1 MGDGYSSH
9 PGHHPG
15 SNMFDLTEVHELEFF
30 MNTVVNGPATSFSDA
45 RKLKAIEAAFGIMD
59 IYTQGHAQRV
69 SIYAMRLATKLG
81 LAPDVVDNIALG
93 GLLHDI
99 GKVGLSPRIF
109 HNKEATLSSDMLA
122 EVRLHP
128 LIGVSI
134 LRSIEFLAPVVDY
147 VHYHH
152 ERIDG
157 SGYPCGLEADEIPLG
172 AKIISV
178 TDCFDAMTTDRS
190 YQKGKNSRKAF
201 AILNKSK
208 GRSFCPGLVEAFIAE
223 IAENGMVA
231 AWPPYRWLSVL
242 PAAQRRF

>member
-1 MGDGYSSH
+1 
-9 PGHHPG
+9 
-15 SNMFDLTEVHELEFF
+15 
-30 MNTVVNGPATSFSDA
+30 
-45 RKLKAIEAAFGIMD
+45 
-59 IYTQGHAQRV
+59 
-69 SIYAMRLATKLG
+69 
-81 LAPDVVDNIALG
+81 
-93 GLLHDI
+93 
-99 GKVGLSPRIF
+99 
-109 HNKEATLSSDMLA
+109 MLA

-157 SGYPCGLEADEIPLG
+157 SGYPCGLKADEIPLG

-178 TDCFDAMTTDRS
+178 ADCFDAITTDRS

-201 AILNKSK
+201 AILNTSK
-208 GRSFCPGLVEAFIAE
+208 GKGFCPGLVDTFIAE
-223 IAENGMVA
+223 IEENGMVA

-242 PAAQRRF
+242 PALEHRF

>member
-1 MGDGYSSH
+1 MGYSSRST
-9 PGHHPG
+9 HHPG
-15 SNMFDLTEVHELEFF
+15 SSMFDLTEVHKLEFF
-30 MNTVVNGPATSFSDA
+30 MNTVINRPATSFSDT
-45 RKLKAIEAAFGIMD
+45 RKLKTIEAAFGIMD

-69 SIYAMRLATKLG
+69 SIYAMRLAKRVG
-81 LAPDVVDNIALG
+81 LAPDEIDNIALG

-99 GKVGLSPRIF
+99 GKAGLSQRIF
-109 HNKEATLSSDMLA
+109 YNKEATLSSDMLA

-128 LIGVSI
+128 IIGVSI

-157 SGYPCGLEADEIPLG
+157 SGYPCGLATDEIPLG

-178 TDCFDAMTTDRS
+178 VDCFDAITTDRS

-201 AILNKSK
+201 AILNGSK
-208 GRSFCPGLVEAFIAE
+208 GKSFCPGLVDAFIAE
-223 IAENGMVA
+223 IEENGMVA
-231 AWPPYRWLSVL
+231 AWPPYGWLSVL
-242 PAAQRRF
+242 PALELRV